1 MVTNKQELKEIRI
14 MFTKK
19 EAQKSNLEIVAMQG
33 AIHEA
38 KQKLENAVRHAERLQ
53 KVMSFLPESTP
64 EMREVRAQELK
75 ARWKVVACMR
85 GYEEAV
91 HTLYE
96 YLDNNNIE
104 GYRVYN
110 DVYKLMEAFCMK

>member
-1 MVTNKQELKEIRI
+1 

-38 KQKLENAVRHAERLQ
+38 KQKLENAVRHTERLQ

-75 ARWKVVACMR
+75 ARWKVIACMR
-85 GYEEAV
+85 DYEEAV
-91 HTLYE
+91 NTLYE
-96 YLDNNNIE
+96 YLDKNNIE

>member
-1 MVTNKQELKEIRI
+1 

-38 KQKLENAVRHAERLQ
+38 KQKLESVVRHTERLQ

-64 EMREVRAQELK
+64 EMREVRAQEAEAK
-75 ARWKVVACMR
+75 WKVVACMR
-85 GYEEAV
+85 DYEEAV
-91 HTLYE
+91 NTLYE
-96 YLDNNNIE
+96 YLDKNNIE
-104 GYRVYN
+104 GHRVYN
-110 DVYKLMEAFCMK
+110 SVYKLMEAFCMK